1 MSLRKKKR
9 HLTCFFS
16 ALQFQ
21 RHRTCQTHK
30 CCKEV
35 PVCQPIC
42 RVGFLCVYLASGIA
56 TSSAYSIHFQS
67 HDQII
72 SRSGQVHLQN
82 CLSSPASP
90 HLLRLQSSVLPPGTG
105 LEKSVAA
112 AAWHAHTKG
121 MMAPK
126 SKGAQSQTKVQI
138 PPGDVFNEKLS
149 PKFEGGNKG
158 CWDVTTLGAFWK
170 SWNVFWC
177 LCPLLG
183 AT

>member
-1 MSLRKKKR
+1 M
-9 HLTCFFS
+9 
-16 ALQFQ
+16 
-21 RHRTCQTHK
+21 
-30 CCKEV
+30 
-35 PVCQPIC
+35 
-42 RVGFLCVYLASGIA
+42 GFLCVYLASDIA

-72 SRSGQVHLQN
+72 SHSGQVHLQN

-90 HLLRLQSSVLPPGTG
+90 HLLRLQSSVLPPGAG

-138 PPGDVFNEKLS
+138 PPGAFSTRNFTHQIRRWKQRML
-149 PKFEGGNKG
+149 G
-158 CWDVTTLGAFWK
+158 CCDARSFLEILERILVACASFWEQLK
-170 SWNVFWC
+170 R
-177 LCPLLG
+177 LKALHP
-183 AT
+183 